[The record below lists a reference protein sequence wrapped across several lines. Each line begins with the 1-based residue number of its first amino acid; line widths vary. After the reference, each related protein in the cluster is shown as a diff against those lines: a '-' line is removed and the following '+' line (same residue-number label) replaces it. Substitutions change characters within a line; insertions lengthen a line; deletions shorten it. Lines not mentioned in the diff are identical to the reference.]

1 VRDIRVMTHVD
12 DFFCAGVQCELEWLS
27 SELEKRFELKKQIIG
42 DGPGNV
48 KTATFLN
55 RNISWSPDGYTLS
68 GDGKHVKMLLEEWGM
83 DTCNSVDNPIASKSE
98 VGCQVQRRPPSG
110 GGVGV
115 NDSQPETIDDEAE
128 HERAPMDLNE
138 AWKFRRGAA
147 RINYM
152 AQDRIDLAVA
162 AQRLSQCMAR
172 PHVGDE
178 MALKRVIRYLKGHP
192 TCEMLFAYQGDNAPM
207 TIMTDSDWA
216 GDAGTR
222 KSTSGGII
230 RMNSHVISF
239 WCKSQSTIALSSGEA
254 ELNAMVKGCSEG
266 IGVLELMRELGC
278 DATVY
283 SIETDSSAA
292 RGTVMRHGAGRI
304 KHLST
309 KQLWIQGA
317 VKHYKITPVKICRS
331 VNSADVLTH
340 SCTTRD
346 FNNHMERLG
355 LIR

>member
-12 DFFCAGVQCELEWLS
+12 DFFCAGTQSELEWLA

-42 DGPGNV
+42 DGPDNV

-55 RNISWSPDGYTLS
+55 RNLSWSPDGYVLS

-83 DTCNSVDNPIASKSE
+83 ETCNSVDNPIASKSG
-98 VGCQVQRRPPSG
+98 VDDRGTRRAPSG
-110 GGVGV
+110 VYVG
-115 NDSQPETIDDEAE
+115 DLESLPEMIIDE
-128 HERAPMDLNE
+128 ERNERTPMDLNE

-152 AQDRIDLAVA
+152 AQDRVDLAVA
-162 AQRLSQCMAR
+162 AQHLSQCMAK
-172 PHVGDE
+172 PQTGDE

-192 TCEMLFAYQGDNAPM
+192 TCEMLFAYQGENAPM

-216 GDAGTR
+216 GDVGTR

-230 RMNSHVISF
+230 RMNSHIISF
-239 WCKSQSTIALSSGEA
+239 WCKSQSTVALSSGEA

-292 RGTVMRHGAGRI
+292 RGTVMRHGAGRV

-317 VKHYKITPVKICRS
+317 VKHYQITPVKICRS

-346 FNNHMERLG
+346 FNNHLERLG